1 MQFKNTL
8 LIAASVAIFC
18 TGMAAVTCNST
29 YVKQAGPVITV
40 LPTNA
45 DDTANLQCAFDE
57 GSKMQGVI
65 LQLAKGTYITDR
77 IVANGFNGIVRGA
90 GIDSTIIRNPN
101 YPIYVVPDDVYMI
114 APDNGWQYP
123 FLFVFLGGD
132 YTVTELTV
140 SIVGDEPATDW
151 SIFGIRDWLGHGI
164 KSLAGPFVILGSPTG
179 RGYRRADASFFHVKI
194 TGQAT
199 SDPLYGYNI
208 YNGIFYEG
216 FVGPEMQPLRGRFT
230 VANSIFDSVASS
242 APVSNLVDSWVSISG
257 NTFSNVY
264 YGSDLEDLKHTF
276 YEFSH
281 NKVTGAMGLQM
292 YDNCFGS
299 ESICGMQGS
308 TLIVKNNRFRGTFG
322 VLIDATFGNQNS
334 ALVVGNNFKDV
345 TDLAVRLGP
354 NTSHCLVIGTGQGTV
369 QDLGTGN
376 VIIGMKRAGGG
387 NAASGRSMHR
397 MGKQR

>member
-1 MQFKNTL
+1 MHFKNIL
-8 LIAASVAIFC
+8 LIAASVAILC
-18 TGMAAVTCNST
+18 TGMAAVNCNST
-29 YVKQAGPVITV
+29 YVKQAGPVFTV
-40 LPTNA
+40 FPTNA

-57 GSKMQGVI
+57 GSKMPGVI
-65 LQLAKGTYITDR
+65 VQLAKGTYITDR
-77 IVANGFNGIVRGA
+77 IVAKRFNGIVRGA

-101 YPIYVVPDDVYMI
+101 YPILVTPDDFYMT
-114 APDNGWQYP
+114 APDAGGQYP
-123 FLFVFLGGD
+123 YLFVFLGGD
-132 YTVTELTV
+132 YTITDLTV

-179 RGYRRADASFFHVKI
+179 RGYRHADAAFNNIKI

-216 FVGPEMQPLRGRFT
+216 FVGPELQPLKGRFT
-230 VANSIFDSVASS
+230 VVNSVFDSVASP

-257 NTFSNVY
+257 NTLNNVY

-276 YEFSH
+276 YEFAH
-281 NKVTGAMGLQM
+281 NKVTGVVGLQM

-334 ALVVGNNFKDV
+334 AFVAGNNFKDV
-345 TDLAVRLGP
+345 SDLAVRLGP
-354 NTSHCLVIGTGQGTV
+354 NTSRCLVIGAGHGTA

-376 VIIGMKRAGGG
+376 VIVGMKRIGGG
-387 NAASGRSMHR
+387 NTANAKSMQKLQKHH
-397 MGKQR
+397 

>member
-1 MQFKNTL
+1 M
-8 LIAASVAIFC
+8 
-18 TGMAAVTCNST
+18 
-29 YVKQAGPVITV
+29 P
-40 LPTNA
+40 
-45 DDTANLQCAFDE
+45 
-57 GSKMQGVI
+57 GSI

-77 IVANGFNGIVRGA
+77 IVASGFNGIVRGA

-101 YPIYVVPDDVYMI
+101 YPILVTPDDFYMT
-114 APDNGWQYP
+114 APDAGSQYP

-132 YTVTELTV
+132 YTVTDLTV
-140 SIVGDEPATDW
+140 SIMGDEPATDW

-164 KSLAGPFVILGSPTG
+164 RSLAGPFVVLGSPTG
-179 RGYRRADASFFHVKI
+179 RGYRHANAAFYHVKI

-216 FVGPEMQPLRGRFT
+216 FVGPDLQPLKGKFT

-242 APVSNLVDSWVSISG
+242 APVSNLVDSSVSISG

-276 YEFSH
+276 YEFAH
-281 NKVTGAMGLQM
+281 NRVTGVVGLQM

-308 TLIVKNNRFRGTFG
+308 TLVVKNNRFRGSFG
-322 VLIDATFGNQNS
+322 VLIDATFGNQNG
-334 ALVVGNNFKDV
+334 ALVAGNNFKEV
-345 TDLAVRLGP
+345 SDLAVRLGP
-354 NTSHCLVIGTGQGTV
+354 NTSRCLVIGAGYGTA

-376 VIIGMKRAGGG
+376 VIIGMKRIGSWNTA
-387 NAASGRSMHR
+387 NTQSIPKLHKHR
-397 MGKQR
+397 